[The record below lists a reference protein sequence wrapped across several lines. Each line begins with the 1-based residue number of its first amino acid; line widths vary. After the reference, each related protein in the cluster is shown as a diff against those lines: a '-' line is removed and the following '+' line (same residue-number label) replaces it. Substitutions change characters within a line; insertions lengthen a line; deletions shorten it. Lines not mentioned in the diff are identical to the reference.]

1 MVKDIKPCKFWHMAR
16 AITKEKLQ
24 FFLNGL
30 RKCEYWKGR
39 CLSMVNRFKK
49 PMVASNWNNLGVIL
63 DYLDVILNRLVVFL
77 ALMVYICAGS

>member
-1 MVKDIKPCKFWHMAR
+1 MAR

-24 FFLNGL
+24 HFLNGL

-49 PMVASNWNNLGVIL
+49 PMVASN
-63 DYLDVILNRLVVFL
+63 
-77 ALMVYICAGS
+77 